1 MKLTFRIQYH
11 TVWGEDL
18 RVIFDEGDPLFLQL
32 STRDGSEWKGSCDY
46 SPAESGRPIT
56 YRYGVFRDDMCI
68 RKELGA
74 IAHTVYSGNVQQ
86 HQYLIEDCWR
96 DLPTENYRYSS
107 AFNDVHPLTSPN
119 RLSNNVGSCITFRAL
134 CPGLHVQGQELGIIG
149 SCSALGNWEYC
160 RPIRMHEVASG
171 VWQLTLD
178 ASALKS
184 PSSIS
189 LSPSTRRRE
198 L

>member
-96 DLPTENYRYSS
+96 DLPTKIT
-107 AFNDVHPLTSPN
+107 VIVPPL
-119 RLSNNVGSCITFRAL
+119 
-134 CPGLHVQGQELGIIG
+134 
-149 SCSALGNWEYC
+149 
-160 RPIRMHEVASG
+160 MM
-171 VWQLTLD
+171 
-178 ASALKS
+178 
-184 PSSIS
+184 SIH
-189 LSPSTRRRE
+189 
-198 L
+198 